1 MVEIL
6 VNGLTTEYA
15 VCYVNVRMLKSM
27 KIYLYP
33 LRKLVNL
40 FTNIANV
47 VVGYG
52 QMKS

>member
-15 VCYVNVRMLKSM
+15 VCYVNVRMLRSM
-27 KIYLYP
+27 TNLP
-33 LRKLVNL
+33 VPPCELVNL
-40 FTNIANV
+40 FTNIVNV

-52 QMKS
+52 LKKS

>member
-1 MVEIL
+1 M
-6 VNGLTTEYA
+6 
-15 VCYVNVRMLKSM
+15 RKSM
-27 KIYLYP
+27 TNLP
-33 LRKLVNL
+33 VPSLRKLVNL

>member
-1 MVEIL
+1 
-6 VNGLTTEYA
+6 
-15 VCYVNVRMLKSM
+15 MLRSM
-27 KIYLYP
+27 TNLPIPP

-47 VVGYG
+47 VVGYE